1 MFIVFAMVAIFTCA
15 IVPTG
20 KYFISV
26 GSMDGLVFAY
36 WYLLLYFLFF
46 ARTAFYTWRVHF
58 AGLVVSR
65 GQADSAAD
73 DTVAAV

>member
-1 MFIVFAMVAIFTCA
+1 MGAIFTCA

-20 KYFISV
+20 KYFISI

-46 ARTAFYTWRVHF
+46 ARTAFYTWRMHF
-58 AGLVVSR
+58 AGLSVTR
-65 GQADSAAD
+65 GQAYITTT
-73 DTVAAV
+73 DTTATV

>member
-1 MFIVFAMVAIFTCA
+1 MVAVFTCA

-36 WYLLLYFLFF
+36 WYLLLYFVFF

-58 AGLVVSR
+58 IGLVVTR
-65 GQADSAAD
+65 GQAYLPADNTAA
-73 DTVAAV
+73 TV